1 MLEKKSYPT
10 QDRNS
15 SSACVLESKGP
26 KQTSNLHSSLGRG
39 TRKEVQDPQSV
50 FRVLTGV
57 SSLNRGKTSG
67 GQWYAAAS
75 SPQFKR
81 DLVDHSIRSGSV
93 KGIHSCCLL
102 CESLLLKRT
111 VQFPYRGDLCLKVSS
126 SKVRMLQRPG
136 VPRS

>member
-39 TRKEVQDPQSV
+39 TRKGIQDPQLV

-57 SSLNRGKTSG
+57 SSLNRGKTAG

-93 KGIHSCCLL
+93 KGIHS
-102 CESLLLKRT
+102 LLLKRT
-111 VQFPYRGDLCLKVSS
+111 AQFPYRGDLCLKVSS